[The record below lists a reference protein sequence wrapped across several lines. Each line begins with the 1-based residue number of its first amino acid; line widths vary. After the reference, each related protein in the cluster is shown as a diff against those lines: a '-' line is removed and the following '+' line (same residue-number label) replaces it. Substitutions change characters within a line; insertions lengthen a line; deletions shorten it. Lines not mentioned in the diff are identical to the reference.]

1 MKTMSQREVLD
12 YEGAL
17 NSDSVATKKRKR
29 DNGKSIHINH
39 HHVNEDAKRCVK
51 TNYTPESEPA
61 EIEQSN
67 NNIQLIVPT
76 IEGSSKAA
84 RIIRS
89 NEEIVSIPT
98 ERYYSHFCNVKFQA
112 PVRTSAMAVDT
123 QHQSWDTFT
132 HLIRSQEPNA
142 AVFLHHPIQ
151 AYNFVSFSTPKKFIF
166 KQRTFSDELSDDS
179 GLVAVKFSESH
190 EVLSRLTSAFWPGTV
205 AIYAPVR
212 SRKLKEKLEYS
223 SLEGCESTASLVSLS
238 SEVSDCDV
246 KESPAFP
253 SIPILPESIL
263 RNSSDLHIPSSEK
276 EDNSLFVG
284 LRCPSHPIT
293 RRILAGAY
301 GQDKEIK
308 HNRLN
313 RAVVG
318 IDAMDV
324 NKGPNARMVSCK
336 DVVESLSSFRH
347 CNDDEKQT
355 DNLRFNVMN
364 GEEKRDV
371 FCVPTCQFS
380 TLSSVSLVIDTP
392 RRTVIL
398 IRDESQMRKEKKKS
412 VLPVLSTSSS
422 SKFEIH
428 ADDVLRALNVPRNNE
443 AGNVKTRAIATVMGK
458 WDVVEKEV

>member
-1 MKTMSQREVLD
+1 MSV
-12 YEGAL
+12 
-17 NSDSVATKKRKR
+17 
-29 DNGKSIHINH
+29 
-39 HHVNEDAKRCVK
+39 
-51 TNYTPESEPA
+51 
-61 EIEQSN
+61 
-67 NNIQLIVPT
+67 
-76 IEGSSKAA
+76 
-84 RIIRS
+84 
-89 NEEIVSIPT
+89 
-98 ERYYSHFCNVKFQA
+98 
-112 PVRTSAMAVDT
+112 
-123 QHQSWDTFT
+123 T
-132 HLIRSQEPNA
+132 HLIRSQKPNV

-166 KQRTFSDELSDDS
+166 RQRTFSDELSDDS

-205 AIYAPVR
+205 AIYATVR
-212 SRKLKEKLEYS
+212 SRKLKDKFEYS
-223 SLEGCESTASLVSLS
+223 SLEGRESTASLVSLS

-246 KESPAFP
+246 QESPTFP

-263 RNSSDLHIPSSEK
+263 MNSNDLHIPIGEK
-276 EDNSLFVG
+276 EQNSLFVG

-308 HNRLN
+308 HSRLN

-318 IDAMDV
+318 IDAIDV
-324 NKGPNARMVSCK
+324 NKGSNARMVTCK
-336 DVVESLSSFRH
+336 DVVESLSSFHR
-347 CNDDEKQT
+347 CNEDERQSH
-355 DNLRFNVMN
+355 NLRFNVMD

-398 IRDESQMRKEKKKS
+398 IRDRSQMRKEKKNAVS
-412 VLPVLSTSSS
+412 PVLSTPSS

-428 ADDVLRALNVPRNNE
+428 ADDVMRALNASRNNE
-443 AGNVKTRAIATVMGK
+443 VGNVKTRAIAAVMGK
-458 WDVVEKEV
+458 WHVVEKEV